1 MTDTIYKVIWKE
13 KARNHLKT
21 ISYTLALKL
30 EEKVNTYLVQF
41 PKELGKPLVGKYKG
55 LYRYRYG
62 DYRVLYEIDS
72 EHKLVIINRIGHRS
86 DVY

>member
-41 PKELGKPLVGKYKG
+41 PKELIASL
-55 LYRYRYG
+55 
-62 DYRVLYEIDS
+62 
-72 EHKLVIINRIGHRS
+72 
-86 DVY
+86 